1 MGIQV
6 TDSKECLEW
15 LYSIQQKWKNENK
28 AINIQH
34 ARSPKGEKIVT
45 WIGKNKSTRYK
56 LDGYFE
62 YNNVR
67 YACEYNGCNWHGCP
81 NCYSRDREITMKGGK
96 TLGQRYR
103 ETLLKERRL
112 KEMGY
117 EVISKWS
124 CDSNTEKIK
133 DENLRTYI
141 ESSNIQDPIH
151 IRECYF
157 GGRTNALI
165 LHKRFENGEKG
176 YYVDFT
182 SLYLDVLKY
191 QRYPVGRPER
201 IINKFKG
208 ITTEKCSG
216 NCMYYE
222 CKGEHLKLPYFGLMK
237 CKFIPPTNLIHPV
250 LPVRC
255 NGKLKF
261 PLCYKCAITENSE
274 ECTCSISDRSF
285 VHTYCTPEIEVAIN
299 VGYIIEEIYEILH
312 WAETEMYNTGK

>member
-1 MGIQV
+1 
-6 TDSKECLEW
+6 
-15 LYSIQQKWKNENK
+15 
-28 AINIQH
+28 
-34 ARSPKGEKIVT
+34 
-45 WIGKNKSTRYK
+45 
-56 LDGYFE
+56 
-62 YNNVR
+62 
-67 YACEYNGCNWHGCP
+67 
-81 NCYSRDREITMKGGK
+81 MKGGK

-124 CDSNTEKIK
+124 CDFNIEKIK

-141 ESSNIQDPIH
+141 ESLNIQDPIN

-182 SLYLDVLKY
+182 SLYPDVLKY
-191 QRYPVGRPER
+191 QRYPVGHPER

-222 CKGEHLKLPYFGLMK
+222 CKGEHFKLPYFGLMK
-237 CKFIPPTNLIHPV
+237 
-250 LPVRC
+250 
-255 NGKLKF
+255 
-261 PLCYKCAITENSE
+261 
-274 ECTCSISDRSF
+274 
-285 VHTYCTPEIEVAIN
+285 
-299 VGYIIEEIYEILH
+299 
-312 WAETEMYNTGK
+312 